1 MPVLVKNCEPGPT
14 VFSDAANDLFVQW
27 EGDGDAEGRDVQEV
41 SDAVLKHP
49 NFTRNVRKGV
59 FKLLNVNED
68 EANALLAPAAAQA
81 SAQREAERAAIDATL
96 EASNVDN
103 DYVEVKCLIS
113 GEVLYLT
120 GGDLKNA
127 PPLAPRFADRAGEFT
142 KTDIPGMFNSK
153 GEPEFAWVR
162 NQQA

>member
-59 FKLLNVNED
+59 FKLLNVD
-68 EANALLAPAAAQA
+68 EEQANALLAPAAAQA
-81 SAQREAERAAIDATL
+81 AAQRAADRAAIDDVL

-103 DYVEVKCLIS
+103 DIVEVKCLIS
-113 GEVLYLT
+113 GETLYLT
-120 GGDLKNA
+120 GGAIKEA
-127 PPLAPRFADRAGEFT
+127 PPLAPRFADQADQFT
-142 KTDIPGMFNSK
+142 RVEVPGMFNPK
-153 GEPEFAWVR
+153 GEPEYAWVR
-162 NQQA
+162 NQPA